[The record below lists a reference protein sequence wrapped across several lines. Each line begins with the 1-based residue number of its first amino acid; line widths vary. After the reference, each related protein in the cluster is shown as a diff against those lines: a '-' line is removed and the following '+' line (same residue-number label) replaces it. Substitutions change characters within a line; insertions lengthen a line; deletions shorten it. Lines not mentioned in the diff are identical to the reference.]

1 MDCPGDP
8 PCPTTANMRPVSK
21 IQMCENLGGPEMT
34 LGGGGTLTE
43 SSKGKM
49 VVGDP
54 PFFKVQAHDSERFTE
69 RSPELQK
76 VEKESRIISHK

>member
-1 MDCPGDP
+1 MKPSP
-8 PCPTTANMRPVSK
+8 HEYRPS
-21 IQMCENLGGPEMT
+21 MLT
-34 LGGGGTLTE
+34 LGGRGTLTE